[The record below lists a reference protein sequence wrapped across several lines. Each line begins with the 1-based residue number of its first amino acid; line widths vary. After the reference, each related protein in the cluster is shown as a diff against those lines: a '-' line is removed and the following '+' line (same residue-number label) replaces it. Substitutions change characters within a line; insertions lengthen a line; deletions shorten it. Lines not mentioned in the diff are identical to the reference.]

1 MKKTLLF
8 IAMIISIIAFNG
20 CNRGNHSDSNVDYSN
35 YDSNNLT
42 TLFLVDEYGYAY
54 ADIPYK
60 CDSMRNWSH
69 TASNGE
75 FSFIEPDNCEF
86 DFTGLNG
93 LYGDNFDDI
102 VRIVDYT
109 NDGKGGIPYDC
120 ASFGVSSTYAD
131 GSFDYDEDDVCTFY
145 L

>member
-1 MKKTLLF
+1 MKKSLLF
-8 IAMIISIIAFNG
+8 IAAMISIMAFNG
-20 CNRGNHSDSNVDYSN
+20 CNSRNHSDSNVDYSN

-42 TLFLVDEYGYAY
+42 TLFLVDEQGYAY
-54 ADIPYK
+54 AGIPYK
-60 CDSMRNWSH
+60 CDSMSNWSR
-69 TASNGE
+69 TANNGE
-75 FSFIEPDNCEF
+75 FSFVEPDNCEF
-86 DFTGLNG
+86 DFTGLDG
-93 LYGDNFDDI
+93 LYGKSFDDI

-120 ASFGVSSTYAD
+120 ASFGASSTYGD

>member
-1 MKKTLLF
+1 MKKTLLW
-8 IAMIISIIAFNG
+8 ISIIITVIAFNG
-20 CNRGNHSDSNVDYSN
+20 CSNNRDYNTN
-35 YDSNNLT
+35 YDKYDSSNLT
-42 TLFLVDEYGYAY
+42 TLFLVDDQGYAY

-60 CDSMRNWSH
+60 CDSMINWSR
-69 TASNGE
+69 TATNGE
-75 FSFIEPDNCEF
+75 FSFVDPDNCEF
-86 DFTGLNG
+86 DFDGLKG
-93 LYGDNFDDI
+93 IYGDSFDDI

-120 ASFGVSSTYAD
+120 ASFGASSTYGD